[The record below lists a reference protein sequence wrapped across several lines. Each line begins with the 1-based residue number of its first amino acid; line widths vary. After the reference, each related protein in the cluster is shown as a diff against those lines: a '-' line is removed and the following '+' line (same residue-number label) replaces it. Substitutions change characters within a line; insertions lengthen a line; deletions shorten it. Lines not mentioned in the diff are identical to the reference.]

1 MCILPLH
8 GLYILLPNRLCAT
21 PLAGHGTH
29 IQKCK
34 DTNIFYNHKNIFL
47 FSLFKAVAFDRP
59 VPEGAADKKATPE
72 HGVRKLTMTGPVLQL
87 FFGISSVFL
96 RWMTEE
102 IPKKYRRNTEEMRE

>member
-47 FSLFKAVAFDRP
+47 FSYLKAVAFGRP
-59 VPEGAADKKATPE
+59 GPEGYADKKTTPD
-72 HGVRKLTMTGPVLQL
+72 HGVRKLTMTGPVFQL
-87 FFGISSVFL
+87 FFSCSSVVL
-96 RWMTEE
+96 RWMTKE
-102 IPKKYRRNTEEMRE
+102 IPKK